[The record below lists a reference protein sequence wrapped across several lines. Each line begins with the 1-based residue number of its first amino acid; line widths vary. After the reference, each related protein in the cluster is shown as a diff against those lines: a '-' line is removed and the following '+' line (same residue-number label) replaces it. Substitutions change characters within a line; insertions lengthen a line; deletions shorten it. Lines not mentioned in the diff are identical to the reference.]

1 MKDQADKLRDM
12 ARNIKQQIE
21 SDLMKNRPRTRVVV
35 VTSGKG
41 GVGKTNFALN
51 LSIALA
57 RMGQKVIIMDAD
69 MGLANVD
76 IILGI
81 VPEFNLFH
89 VIRGE
94 KKIREV
100 MEKGP
105 AGIRIIPGGSG
116 IQELA
121 NLPDKDLHAVI
132 NDLSTIDGE
141 ADILIIDTGAGIA
154 NNVISFLV
162 AADDIIVVTTPEPTA
177 LADAY
182 GLIKTASL
190 HEVESQVYAVIN
202 KCTTADEG
210 KVAFGK
216 LQMVAARFL
225 NMEIKLMGMI
235 SADEMVEKAV
245 RRQEV
250 FINYPD
256 SRAAG
261 DIYAIAR
268 HMLAINDNPRSEPSG
283 IRGFFKAL
291 ATLWR

>member
-51 LSIALA
+51 LSIAMA
-57 RMGQKVIIMDAD
+57 RMGQKVILMDAD

-81 VPEFNLFH
+81 VPEFNLYH
-89 VIRGE
+89 VVRGE

-116 IQELA
+116 VQEMA
-121 NLPDKDLHAVI
+121 NLPDKDLQWVI

-141 ADILIIDTGAGIA
+141 ADLLIIDTGAGIA
-154 NNVISFLV
+154 NNVISFLA

-182 GLIKTASL
+182 GLIKTAS
-190 HEVESQVYAVIN
+190 HHGVGSNVYAVIN
-202 KCTTADEG
+202 KCANSDEG
-210 KVAFGK
+210 RVAFEK
-216 LQMVAARFL
+216 LQMVATRFL
-225 NMEIKLMGMI
+225 DMEIKLIGLI
-235 SADEMVEKAV
+235 SEDELVEKAV
-245 RRQEV
+245 RRQEA
-250 FINYPD
+250 FINYPE

-268 HMLAINDNPRSEPSG
+268 HMLQINDNTRSQPSG

-291 ATLWR
+291 TTLWR